1 VDQKH
6 DVIAGVGIKEGYV
19 MQGAR
24 DNGSKPPHPD
34 PMKPYDPTK
43 LHDPNTQNDPNELI
57 DPGRLACI

>member
-1 VDQKH
+1 
-6 DVIAGVGIKEGYV
+6 
-19 MQGAR
+19 MQGAH

-34 PMKPYDPTK
+34 PTKPYDPTK

>member
-1 VDQKH
+1 
-6 DVIAGVGIKEGYV
+6 

-34 PMKPYDPTK
+34 PTKPYDPTK

>member
-1 VDQKH
+1 
-6 DVIAGVGIKEGYV
+6 
-19 MQGAR
+19 MQRAR

>member
-1 VDQKH
+1 MLAV
-6 DVIAGVGIKEGYV
+6 VIAGVGIKEGYV

-34 PMKPYDPTK
+34 PTKPYDPTK